1 MFAVVKIFLKKRLFY
16 LYIILYSKYITLLT
30 PKHYY
35 DVKNVMKNKP
45 IIGIAGAGAM
55 GSLFAFFLHDRYT
68 ILLYDSN
75 LDTVNAIKHGLSVEI
90 NSAQQTF
97 YPIIS
102 NDPAIFT
109 SADIIFLFIK
119 SFATE
124 NAIRTIQ
131 PYVKSNAI
139 IVTLQNGIGNVE
151 LISSMI
157 DNPLVYGTT
166 TIGATKLSPS
176 SVRFGGTGS
185 IVIGSDSYRHCSAV
199 HSLLQKANLTVTI
212 APDPKKAIWEKAII
226 NAAINP
232 LGALLEVP
240 NGKLIEN
247 KNTLNIMIGI
257 IQEACL
263 AAQAYGIFID
273 SNHMTEK
280 TVTVCKNT
288 QNNFCSMLQDILAK
302 RKTEIDFINGSIIN
316 IAKQYSLLTPYNTTV
331 YKLIK
336 YKESQLI

>member
-1 MFAVVKIFLKKRLFY
+1 M
-16 LYIILYSKYITLLT
+16 
-30 PKHYY
+30 
-35 DVKNVMKNKP
+35 NNKP
-45 IIGIAGAGAM
+45 VIAIVGAGAM
-55 GSLFAFFLHDRYT
+55 GSLFAFFLHSRYT
-68 ILLYDSN
+68 ILLYDTN
-75 LDTVNAIKHGLSVEI
+75 PNTVNAIKDGLSVEI
-90 NSAQQTF
+90 NSVQQTF
-97 YPIIS
+97 YPTIS
-102 NDPAIFT
+102 NDPAILI

-124 NAIRTIQ
+124 DAIRTIQ
-131 PYVKSNAI
+131 PHIKPNAI
-139 IVTLQNGIGNVE
+139 VVTLQNGIGNVE

-157 DNPLVYGTT
+157 NNPLVYGTT
-166 TIGATKLSPS
+166 TIGATKVSPS

-185 IVIGSDSYRHCSAV
+185 IIIGGDSYSHCSTV

-247 KNTLNIMIGI
+247 NNTLHIMKGI

-263 AAQAYGIFID
+263 VAQAYGIFID
-273 SNHMTEK
+273 SNYMFET
-280 TVTVCKNT
+280 TVTVCRNT
-288 QNNFCSMLQDILAK
+288 QKNFCSMLQDILAK
-302 RKTEIDFINGSIIN
+302 RKTEIDSINGSIIT
-316 IAKQYSLLTPYNTTV
+316 IAKQYSINTPYNTTV

>member
-1 MFAVVKIFLKKRLFY
+1 M
-16 LYIILYSKYITLLT
+16 
-30 PKHYY
+30 
-35 DVKNVMKNKP
+35 NNKP
-45 IIGIAGAGAM
+45 IIGIVGAGAM
-55 GSLFAFFLHDRYT
+55 GSLFAFFLHNRFT

-75 LDTVNAIKHGLSVEI
+75 PDIVNEIKMHGLLVEI

-97 YPIIS
+97 YPTIS
-102 NDPAIFT
+102 NDPEILT
-109 SADIIFLFIK
+109 PADIIFLFIK

-124 NAIRTIQ
+124 VAISTIQ
-131 PYVKSNAI
+131 PYIKPDAI
-139 IVTLQNGIGNVE
+139 VVTLQNGIGNVE

-176 SVRFGGTGS
+176 SVRFGGTGF
-185 IVIGSDSYRHCSAV
+185 IIIGGDSYRDCSTV

-212 APDPKKAIWEKAII
+212 DPDPKKAIWEKAII

-240 NGKLIEN
+240 NGKLM
-247 KNTLNIMIGI
+247 KNNNTVNIMICI

-263 AAQAYGIFID
+263 VAQAYGIFID
-273 SNHMTEK
+273 SDHMIET
-280 TVTVCKNT
+280 TMTVCRNT

-302 RKTEIDFINGSIIN
+302 RKTEIDSINGSIIN
-316 IAKQYSLLTPYNTTV
+316 IAKQYSIDTPYNTTI

-336 YKESQLI
+336 YKESQYI

>member
-1 MFAVVKIFLKKRLFY
+1 MN
-16 LYIILYSKYITLLT
+16 T
-30 PKHYY
+30 
-35 DVKNVMKNKP
+35 KP
-45 IIGIAGAGAM
+45 IIGIVGAGAM
-55 GSLFAFFLHDRYT
+55 GSLFAFFLQKYT

-75 LDTVNAIKHGLSVEI
+75 PDTVTAIKHGLSVEI
-90 NSAQQTF
+90 NSAQHTF
-97 YPIIS
+97 HPTIS
-102 NDPAIFT
+102 NDPAILA

-119 SFATE
+119 SFATKD
-124 NAIRTIQ
+124 AIRTIQ
-131 PYVKSNAI
+131 PYIKPDAI

-151 LISSMI
+151 IISSMI
-157 DNPLVYGTT
+157 NNPLVYGTT

-185 IVIGSDSYRHCSAV
+185 IIIGGDSYGHCSTV
-199 HSLLQKANLTVTI
+199 HSLLQQANLTVTI
-212 APDPKKAIWEKAII
+212 AHDPKKAIWEKAII

-247 KNTLNIMIGI
+247 NNTLNIMVGI
-257 IQEACL
+257 IQEACIV
-263 AAQAYGIFID
+263 AQTYGIFID
-273 SNHMTEK
+273 SDRMIET

-302 RKTEIDFINGSIIN
+302 RKTEIDYINGSIIS
-316 IAKQYSLLTPYNTTV
+316 IAKQYNIDTPYNTTV

-336 YKESQLI
+336 YKESQLM